1 MHHLYRHK
9 WADFK
14 TSLAI
19 ILCLSM
25 AEYPAGF
32 RSSAGFRLPLASHAV
47 TFMHAPT
54 LITNTNAPYPEFW
67 RRPSRSAGC
76 VCWSSYSYWILT
88 PCLTWA
94 GSDNALFGNMQFNLN
109 LNIASLWFALMLV
122 SGIDFLRVHL
132 RDAGRG
138 FVDILYLVV
147 LEEYSGGNNSGVG
160 VDVIVVAVIYICTCG
175 VTVCLMEYNARN
187 TWSS

>member
-1 MHHLYRHK
+1 
-9 WADFK
+9 
-14 TSLAI
+14 
-19 ILCLSM
+19 
-25 AEYPAGF
+25 
-32 RSSAGFRLPLASHAV
+32 
-47 TFMHAPT
+47 
-54 LITNTNAPYPEFW
+54 
-67 RRPSRSAGC
+67 
-76 VCWSSYSYWILT
+76 
-88 PCLTWA
+88 
-94 GSDNALFGNMQFNLN
+94 
-109 LNIASLWFALMLV
+109 MLV